1 MNRLCEGRVA
11 IVTGGARGVGRAY
24 SLMLARHGAKVIVN
38 DLGGDEA
45 GRGADVTPAQAVVD
59 EIRAAGGEAAVNGG
73 DVSNWTS
80 AKQMVEQ
87 AVDTFGRLDI
97 LINNAGILRD
107 RMFVNMSESDWDD
120 VVRVHLKGTAAPA
133 HHACVHWRLRK
144 KAGETNDA
152 RIINTTSHSGVF
164 GSIPGQTNYAAAK
177 AGIVSLTLVLARE
190 MAGAGYGVT
199 VNAIAP
205 RATTRLTTG
214 MTYSEEVMRRRS
226 PDWIATLATWL
237 ASPAGRAVTGRVFEA
252 WGVRYALL
260 EGATHGPAME
270 ASEDPTQVGA
280 GVLQMIAGAR
290 PLFSHDRD
298 EASPIG

>member
-1 MNRLCEGRVA
+1 
-11 IVTGGARGVGRAY
+11 
-24 SLMLARHGAKVIVN
+24 MLARHGAKVIVN

-152 RIINTTSHSGVF
+152 RII
-164 GSIPGQTNYAAAK
+164 
-177 AGIVSLTLVLARE
+177 
-190 MAGAGYGVT
+190 
-199 VNAIAP
+199 
-205 RATTRLTTG
+205 
-214 MTYSEEVMRRRS
+214 
-226 PDWIATLATWL
+226 
-237 ASPAGRAVTGRVFEA
+237 
-252 WGVRYALL
+252 
-260 EGATHGPAME
+260 
-270 ASEDPTQVGA
+270 
-280 GVLQMIAGAR
+280 
-290 PLFSHDRD
+290 
-298 EASPIG
+298 